1 MVEKSPLRWNDPN
14 DSTYGQGT
22 AQEFSAT
29 KFIGGSIRA
38 LYDDAMQPF
47 PTRLTE
53 LLYELAVIGD
63 SEREMEL
70 RPQNGIGDPASIAAR
85 RI

>member
-70 RPQNGIGDPASIAAR
+70 RPQNGVRGSASIAAR